1 MVSAALQRLL
11 MVLMVS
17 LRAAVQ
23 AEQTGLGWPDPE
35 LQDRSALVRVVPD
48 RTMRGRAGAAAA
60 RPAGRCAVGR
70 RPDILSSEDRTKPPL
85 VAAGCSRLARLGSV
99 SGPSCDTSEATVTS
113 RSRSAGSRSLV
124 RQPEQTCGTVQAI
137 NIVDWEKETNT
148 YILLTETADVG
159 PVHHSEPC

>member
-11 MVLMVS
+11 VVLMVS

-48 RTMRGRAGAAAA
+48 RTMRGRAGAVAAAA

-85 VAAGCSRLARLGSV
+85 AAAGCSRLARLGSV

-113 RSRSAGSRSLV
+113 RSRSR
-124 RQPEQTCGTVQAI
+124 
-137 NIVDWEKETNT
+137 EKETNT
-148 YILLTETADVG
+148 YILLTETADVS
-159 PVHHSEPC
+159 PVHHSEP